1 MKNLFIGI
9 DFSKETFDVSFFGRE
24 TRQQVH
30 HSSFEN
36 VRTGYIAMLRWIGS
50 QTDVPR
56 QEWLFCGEHT
66 GLYSIGL
73 SDFLIGKGLEIWLE
87 NPNQIKLSSG
97 IKREKSDPADS
108 LAIAEYAMRFEDKC
122 RLYEGKSKIYR
133 SLKSLFNHRSRIVEI
148 KKQLLT
154 AVREERR
161 VMSRNT
167 GCRFVYEHTMAIID
181 RLSKEIKATEKMM
194 KSLLEKSAE
203 MKENYSL
210 ATSVVGIS
218 FVNAMAIIIVTENFT
233 RFASAGEFACYSGTV
248 PFHNDSGKIKDR
260 CHISRI
266 ANIKIKVLLTE
277 AAQCAMVYDA
287 ELRDYTER
295 KLKQGK
301 DKRLIINNIRN
312 KLILRVFSVV
322 RNKRPYIREKSDEN
336 GLESM
341 NVNMN

>member
-108 LAIAEYAMRFEDKC
+108 LAIAEYIIRFEDKC

-133 SLKSLFNHRSRIVEI
+133 SLKTLFNHRSRIVEI

-181 RLSKEIKATEKMM
+181 R
-194 KSLLEKSAE
+194 
-203 MKENYSL
+203 
-210 ATSVVGIS
+210 
-218 FVNAMAIIIVTENFT
+218 
-233 RFASAGEFACYSGTV
+233 
-248 PFHNDSGKIKDR
+248 P
-260 CHISRI
+260 
-266 ANIKIKVLLTE
+266 
-277 AAQCAMVYDA
+277 Q
-287 ELRDYTER
+287 R
-295 KLKQGK
+295 K
-301 DKRLIINNIRN
+301 
-312 KLILRVFSVV
+312 
-322 RNKRPYIREKSDEN
+322 
-336 GLESM
+336 
-341 NVNMN
+341 

>member
-1 MKNLFIGI
+1 M
-9 DFSKETFDVSFFGRE
+9 
-24 TRQQVH
+24 
-30 HSSFEN
+30 
-36 VRTGYIAMLRWIGS
+36 
-50 QTDVPR
+50 
-56 QEWLFCGEHT
+56 
-66 GLYSIGL
+66 
-73 SDFLIGKGLEIWLE
+73 E

-233 RFASAGEFACYSGTV
+233 RFASAREFACYSGTV

>member
-1 MKNLFIGI
+1 M
-9 DFSKETFDVSFFGRE
+9 
-24 TRQQVH
+24 
-30 HSSFEN
+30 
-36 VRTGYIAMLRWIGS
+36 
-50 QTDVPR
+50 
-56 QEWLFCGEHT
+56 
-66 GLYSIGL
+66 
-73 SDFLIGKGLEIWLE
+73 
-87 NPNQIKLSSG
+87 
-97 IKREKSDPADS
+97 
-108 LAIAEYAMRFEDKC
+108 
-122 RLYEGKSKIYR
+122 
-133 SLKSLFNHRSRIVEI
+133 
-148 KKQLLT
+148 
-154 AVREERR
+154 
-161 VMSRNT
+161 
-167 GCRFVYEHTMAIID
+167 
-181 RLSKEIKATEKMM
+181 EKMM

-233 RFASAGEFACYSGTV
+233 RFTSAREFACYSGTV

-277 AAQCAMVYDA
+277 AAQCAMVYAA
-287 ELRDYTER
+287 ELRDYAKR

-312 KLILRVFSVV
+312 KFILRVFSVV
-322 RNKRPYIREKSDEN
+322 RNKRSYIREKSDEN